1 MFLVN
6 YFRAMVSP
14 VSSFMQRHYLNIWQ
28 KILILLMLNSLLLMP
43 ISLAIGRQNRA
54 DLKDYMPQAMTL
66 LDETLVTQLN
76 DLTVKEEQLVID
88 DLKILKDE
96 ASGIV
101 GLAPSSELAQTALN
115 GKSGIMFTPRE
126 FYMKEEGRGQL
137 TQAYLLDSRL
147 TSVTTVEDLQ
157 KELSRQWF
165 ESNRLSI
172 VLTNFINTGIL
183 LLVSFLGLILGSSL
197 FLYLTKFSR
206 MYSIQ
211 TFSEAFTVCLN
222 GFGLPTFLAM
232 LVGFFWGDPIMMLT
246 VQGFAFAGMILWIYW
261 KTHFRDEYVL
271 EKSKKD

>member
-1 MFLVN
+1 
-6 YFRAMVSP
+6 MVSP
-14 VSSFMQRHYLNIWQ
+14 VSSFMQRNYLNIWQ

-66 LDETLVTQLN
+66 LDETIVSKLHDVA
-76 DLTVKEEQLVID
+76 VKEEQLVID
-88 DLKILKDE
+88 DVELIKDD

-101 GLAPSSELAQTALN
+101 GLAPSNEAAQTVLS
-115 GKSGIMFTPRE
+115 GKSGIVFTPQE

-137 TQAYLLDSRL
+137 SQAYLLDSQL
-147 TSVTTVEDLQ
+147 TKVTSVEEL
-157 KELSRQWF
+157 KEELSRQWF
-165 ESNRLSI
+165 ESNRLAI
-172 VLTNFINTGIL
+172 VLTNFINTSIL

-222 GFGLPTFLAM
+222 GFGLPTVLAV
-232 LVGFFWGDPIMMLT
+232 LVGFFWVDPIMMLT
-246 VQGFAFAGMILWIYW
+246 VQGFAFVGMILWIYW